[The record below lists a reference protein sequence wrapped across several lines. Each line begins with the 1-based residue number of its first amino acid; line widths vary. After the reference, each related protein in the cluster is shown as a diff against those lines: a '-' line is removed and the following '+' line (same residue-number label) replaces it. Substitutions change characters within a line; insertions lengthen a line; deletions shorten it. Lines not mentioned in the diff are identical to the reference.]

1 MATSLTENHI
11 PNEEF
16 SPEPEYPV
24 IISTSNDN
32 LESTL
37 PRYITLD
44 VTFTESLSQ
53 PDLIDHVENDSHTGA
68 NDIPTVDLS
77 QPIHL
82 DNGEDVFTS
91 DDKSVR
97 GEEAGKLVDWVFN
110 MYVPTCKSLLECCQ
124 SSSVDMKRL
133 HQYLKLLSNSVT
145 FFCNEHQQMRLLKE
159 SVSPSKSFTGT
170 CLLMFE
176 FMSSLYMYMYITCIC
191 VHVHV
196 LLC

>member
-1 MATSLTENHI
+1 MATSLAENHI

-16 SPEPEYPV
+16 SPEPDHP
-24 IISTSNDN
+24 IIVSNSNDN

-53 PDLIDHVENDSHTGA
+53 PDIIDCVEIDLQKEA
-68 NDIPTVDLS
+68 NDIATVDLS

-82 DNGEDVFTS
+82 DTEEDVFTG
-91 DDKSVR
+91 DDRSVR
-97 GEEAGKLVDWVFN
+97 GEEAGKLVDWVFS

-133 HQYLKLLSNSVT
+133 HQYLKLLSNSIT

-170 CLLMFE
+170 C
-176 FMSSLYMYMYITCIC
+176 TCILILEFI
-191 VHVHV
+191 V
-196 LLC
+196 